1 VDHESAQGVGAF
13 NCPLKQVPIVI
24 TFWPTQ
30 LSNDPSLS
38 SLPLLT
44 TFLKAYSRP
53 YLGLTPPQF
62 SKTTTNGDS
71 TTKGTE
77 DTEGVTPETEELIEK
92 DIRDRFKKMCEG
104 YFQNVS
110 KKLAIEH
117 SVRGIKA
124 TLACITHA
132 WSSSDCKNRIVGTM
146 KHTFDP
152 GRSSR
157 TVSKLTRK

>member
-1 VDHESAQGVGAF
+1 MDHEGAQGVGAF

-24 TFWPTQ
+24 NFWPTQ

-44 TFLKAYSRP
+44 TFLKSYSRP
-53 YLGLTPPQF
+53 YLGITPPQC
-62 SKTTTNGDS
+62 SKPTVNGDS
-71 TTKGTE
+71 TTKETE
-77 DTEGVTPETEELIEK
+77 DTEKAVPETEEFIEK

-117 SVRGIKA
+117 SVRWIA
-124 TLACITHA
+124 TTRACVTHP
-132 WSSSDCKNRIVGTM
+132 WSSSDYKNRIVGTM
-146 KHTFDP
+146 RHTFGP
-152 GRSSR
+152 GRYSR